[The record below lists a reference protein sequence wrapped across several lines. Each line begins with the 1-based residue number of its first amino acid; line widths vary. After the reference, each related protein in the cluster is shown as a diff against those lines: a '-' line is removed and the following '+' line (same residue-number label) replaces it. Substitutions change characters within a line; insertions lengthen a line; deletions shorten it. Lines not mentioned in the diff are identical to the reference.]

1 MLPDSRVTHSI
12 KAREMGDLDMEKQ
25 ISVFILIFLLSST
38 LSIPNQGAPAT
49 GATLE
54 ELPDLSLIHI

>member
-1 MLPDSRVTHSI
+1 
-12 KAREMGDLDMEKQ
+12 MEKQ

-38 LSIPNQGAPAT
+38 LSIPNQGEPTT

-54 ELPDLSLIHI
+54 ELPADVTRIEISPDPNSV